1 MGCCGGGFSR
11 RNFTQQAP
19 EQAPPAPMRQESSLE
34 ALKTRLA
41 RGEITID
48 EYQQLR
54 SVLLQDEPAWA

>member
-11 RNFTQQAP
+11 RNSTSHGIQQAP
-19 EQAPPAPMRQESSLE
+19 PEPMRQESSLE
-34 ALKTRLA
+34 TLKTRLA

-54 SVLLQDEPAWA
+54 SVLLQDEPAWT